1 MGNAW
6 KHFKTVC
13 VHKYYVFKYC
23 RAAGIPWRGIKHDL
37 SKFHPIEFFES
48 VKYYQGTSSPIDA
61 CKKDKGYSKAW
72 LHHKGRNSHHYEYW
86 QDNFDKGGEALQM
99 PFNDA
104 LEMLCDYL
112 GAGHAYMKKDFTYLG
127 ELKWWLNKNQHSLA
141 MHPQTR
147 LFISDML
154 YILAQAENLHIFNV
168 PAVIKKFAKD
178 RYEKADI
185 EIKNLKAHF
194 NNEYFKIF
202 IETSI
207 SKIVG
212 EKS

>member
-1 MGNAW
+1 MGNTW

-13 VHKYYVFKYC
+13 IHKYYVFKYC

-112 GAGHAYMKKDFTYLG
+112 GAGHAYMKKDFTYLE
-127 ELKWWLNKNQHSLA
+127 ELKWWLNKNQNSLA

-154 YILAQAENLHIFNV
+154 YILAQAENLYIFNV
-168 PAVIKKFAKD
+168 PAIIKKFAKD

-212 EKS
+212 EES